1 MEERRLE
8 RTVRKNRETAER
20 QAKERRLCCIYQCV
34 NYKERKVRERCLMWP
49 TSNKRRRIK
58 PVQNRVKED
67 TNYAK

>member
-1 MEERRLE
+1 MRGDF
-8 RTVRKNRETAER
+8 VVFM
-20 QAKERRLCCIYQCV
+20 IYQCV